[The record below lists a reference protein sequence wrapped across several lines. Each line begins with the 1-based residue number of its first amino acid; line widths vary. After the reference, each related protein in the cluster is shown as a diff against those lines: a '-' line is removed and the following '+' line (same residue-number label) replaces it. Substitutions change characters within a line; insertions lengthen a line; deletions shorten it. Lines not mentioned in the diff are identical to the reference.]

1 LASVAASTAQSR
13 TISDLDVPKARK
25 QKVLA
30 KRILRRI
37 LRERC
42 RVLRFAFA
50 LSRFELVREFYSLRR
65 FCSLFVSVFRR
76 TFMNGFI
83 PAQIAP
89 LMNVSSRFWC
99 LEIASRQLAVT
110 SLSGNP
116 S

>member
-1 LASVAASTAQSR
+1 M
-13 TISDLDVPKARK
+13 
-25 QKVLA
+25 
-30 KRILRRI
+30 ILRRI

-50 LSRFELVREFYSLRR
+50 VSHFELVREFYSFPH
-65 FCSLFVSVFRR
+65 FCSLFVFVFRR

-89 LMNVSSRFWC
+89 LMNVSSRFWR

-110 SLSGNP
+110 LLSGNP